1 MSAGATMS
9 DDRLDVGFLAA
20 ACAVA
25 VIGIALAVA
34 LPVAGAGVG
43 GSGGT
48 SADVGADASATGTGP
63 NASAASELDVATDF
77 AATGVTAPERDGTAT
92 VDGESFASAQAA
104 VDAAD
109 PGETVVLDGRFDERV
124 NATVDHLRIVA
135 SENGAVIDGGGEGR
149 VLTVSG
155 ENVTVAG
162 VWIRGSGSDLG
173 TEDAGVFV
181 DGADARI
188 ESVRI
193 TDTAYGIWVDSV
205 DDVVIEDVRI
215 DGREDVYPV
224 TDRGNG
230 IHLFETSGTVVRDT
244 EIAHTR
250 DGIYFSWATDVLAAN
265 NTIRHTR
272 YGVHYMYSDDNRLVD
287 NVAADNGV
295 GYALMV
301 SEGLTVRNNVALRND
316 GSSGHGILAKDIED
330 STIAGNHLVGN
341 RNGLYLYN
349 AQGNRLV
356 DNLIYRNAIGIHS
369 AAVSNNAVVAG
380 NSFVRNGRA
389 VKTARNSLV
398 AWNGTERGNYWSGAQ
413 VADRDGDGVSE
424 IRHRPIGI
432 VENLV
437 DDHPRAATFANSP
450 AFEAVRLAESSF
462 PVIETPGVVDRH
474 PLVEPNH
481 DWRAYEPTDS
491 GASGEIG
498 GGDAGAERDSD
509 AGRPADTEDTP

>member
-1 MSAGATMS
+1 MSG
-9 DDRLDVGFLAA
+9 DRFEVGFLAA

-25 VIGIALAVA
+25 VVAVALGVA
-34 LPVAGAGVG
+34 LPVAGAGAG
-43 GSGGT
+43 GAGG
-48 SADVGADASATGTGP
+48 AADASGSAAVP
-63 NASAASELDVATDF
+63 NASGAPGLDVTTDF
-77 AATGVTAPERDGTAT
+77 AATGVTAPDRDGTAT

-104 VDAAD
+104 IDAAE
-109 PGETVVLDGRFDERV
+109 PGDTIVLDGRFDERV
-124 NATVDHLRIVA
+124 NASVDDLRIVA
-135 SENGAVIDGGGEGR
+135 SEDGAVIDGGAEGR

-155 ENVTVAG
+155 ENVTVSG
-162 VWIRGSGSDLG
+162 VWVRGSGSDLG

-181 DGADARI
+181 AGDSARI

-205 DDVVIEDVRI
+205 DEAVIEDVRI
-215 DGREDVYPV
+215 DGREDVYPK

-230 IHLFETSGTVVRDT
+230 IHLYETKGTVVRDS
-244 EIAHTR
+244 EITDTR
-250 DGIYFSWATDVLAAN
+250 DGIYFSWATDVRAEN

-272 YGVHYMYSDDNRLVD
+272 YGVHYMYSDDNTLVD

-301 SEGLTVRNNVALRND
+301 SEGLTVRNNTALRND
-316 GSSGHGILAKDIED
+316 DSSGHGIMAKDIEE
-330 STIAGNHLVGN
+330 STIAGNHLVAN

-356 DNLIYRNAIGIHS
+356 DNLIYRNGIGIHS
-369 AAVSNNAVVAG
+369 AAESGSEVVAG
-380 NSFVRNGRA
+380 NSFVRNERA
-389 VKTARNSLV
+389 VRTARNSLV
-398 AWNGTERGNYWSGAQ
+398 AWNGSERGNYWSGAQ

-437 DDHPRAATFANSP
+437 ADNPQAAAFANSP

-481 DWRAYEPTDS
+481 DWRAYEPRDA
-491 GASGEIG
+491 ASGGER
-498 GGDAGAERDSD
+498 GGDATGAANRT
-509 AGRPADTEDTP
+509 ADTEDTP

>member
-1 MSAGATMS
+1 MSN
-9 DDRLDVGFLAA
+9 DRLEVGFLAA

-25 VIGIALAVA
+25 VVAVALGVA
-34 LPVAGAGVG
+34 LPVVGAGAGGAG
-43 GSGGT
+43 G
-48 SADVGADASATGTGP
+48 AADASGAVAP
-63 NASAASELDVATDF
+63 NASAAPGLDVTTDF
-77 AATGVTAPERDGTAT
+77 AATGATAPDRDGTAR
-92 VDGESFASAQAA
+92 VGGESFASAGAA
-104 VDAAD
+104 IDAAD
-109 PGETVVLDGRFDERV
+109 PGETVVLDGRFEERV
-124 NATVDHLRIVA
+124 NASVDDLRIVA
-135 SENGAVIDGGGEGR
+135 SEGGAVIDGGGEGR

-155 ENVTVAG
+155 ENVTVSG

-181 DGADARI
+181 AGNRARI

-193 TDTAYGIWVDSV
+193 TDTAYGIWIDSA
-205 DDVVIEDVRI
+205 DRAVIEDVRI
-215 DGREDVYPV
+215 DGRKDVYPV

-230 IHLFETSGTVVRDT
+230 IHLFETTGTVIRDS
-244 EIAHTR
+244 EITHTR
-250 DGIYFSWATDVLAAN
+250 DGIYFSWATDVLAEN

-301 SEGLTVRNNVALRND
+301 SEGLTVRNNTALRND
-316 GSSGHGILAKDIED
+316 GSSGHGIMAKDIEE
-330 STIAGNHLVGN
+330 STIAGNRLVAN

-356 DNLIYRNAIGIHS
+356 DNLIYRNGIGVHS
-369 AAVSNNAVVAG
+369 AAESGNEVVAG
-380 NSFVRNGRA
+380 NSFVRNERA
-389 VKTARNSLV
+389 VRTARNSLV
-398 AWNGTERGNYWSGAQ
+398 AWNGTERGNYWSGAR

-437 DDHPRAATFANSP
+437 ADNPQAAAFANSP

-462 PVIETPGVVDRH
+462 PVIETPGVVDHH

-481 DWRAYEPTDS
+481 DWRAYEPRDAGS
-491 GASGEIG
+491 GGGRAGSEST
-498 GGDAGAERDSD
+498 GGDARAANRT
-509 AGRPADTEDTP
+509 ADTEDTL

>member
-1 MSAGATMS
+1 MSG
-9 DDRLDVGFLAA
+9 DRLEVGFLAA
-20 ACAVA
+20 AVAVA
-25 VIGIALAVA
+25 AVALALGVA
-34 LPVAGAGVG
+34 LPVAGAGG
-43 GSGGT
+43 P
-48 SADVGADASATGTGP
+48 ADASGP
-63 NASAASELDVATDF
+63 AVPSNASGAPGLDVATDF

-92 VDGESFASAQAA
+92 VDGDSFASAQAA

-124 NATVDHLRIVA
+124 NASVDGLRLVA
-135 SENGAVIDGGGEGR
+135 SADGAVIDGGGEGR
-149 VLTVSG
+149 VLTLSG
-155 ENVTVAG
+155 ENVTVSG
-162 VWIRGSGSDLG
+162 VWVRGSGSDLG

-181 DGADARI
+181 AGDRARI

-193 TDTAYGIWVDSV
+193 TDTAYGIWVDGA
-205 DDVVIEDVRI
+205 DEAVIEDVRI

-230 IHLFETSGTVVRDT
+230 IHLFETRGTVVRDT
-244 EIAHTR
+244 EITRTR
-250 DGIYFSWATDVLAAN
+250 DGIYFSWATDVLAEN

-301 SEGLTVRNNVALRND
+301 SEGLTVRNNTALRND
-316 GSSGHGILAKDIED
+316 GGSGHGILAKDIED
-330 STIAGNHLVGN
+330 SAIAGNHLVAN

-356 DNLIYRNAIGIHS
+356 DNLIYRNGIGIHS

-389 VKTARNSLV
+389 AKTARNSLV

-413 VADRDGDGVSE
+413 TADRDGDGVSE

-437 DDHPRAATFANSP
+437 DETPQAAVFANSP
-450 AFEAVRLAESSF
+450 AFEAVRLAGSSF
-462 PVIETPGVVDRH
+462 PVIETPGVIDRR

-481 DWRAYEPTDS
+481 DWRAYEPT
-491 GASGEIG
+491 GE
-498 GGDAGAERDSD
+498 ARAVNRT
-509 AGRPADTEDTP
+509 ADTEDTP

>member
-1 MSAGATMS
+1 MSG
-9 DDRLDVGFLAA
+9 DRLEVGFLAA
-20 ACAVA
+20 ACAAAAVA
-25 VIGIALAVA
+25 VALGVA
-34 LPVAGAGVG
+34 LPVAGAGG
-43 GSGGT
+43 
-48 SADVGADASATGTGP
+48 AADASAP
-63 NASAASELDVATDF
+63 VAPSNASDAPGLDVATDF

-124 NATVDHLRIVA
+124 NASVDGLRLVA
-135 SENGAVIDGGGEGR
+135 SADGAVIDGGGEGR
-149 VLTVSG
+149 VLTLSG
-155 ENVTVAG
+155 ENVTLSG
-162 VWIRGSGSDLG
+162 VWVRGSGSDLG

-181 DGADARI
+181 AGDRARI

-193 TDTAYGIWVDSV
+193 ADTAYGIWVDGA
-205 DDVVIEDVRI
+205 DEAVIEDVRI

-230 IHLFETSGTVVRDT
+230 IHLFETRGTVVRDT
-244 EIAHTR
+244 EITRTR
-250 DGIYFSWATDVLAAN
+250 DGIYFSWATDVLAEN

-301 SEGLTVRNNVALRND
+301 SEGLTVRNNTALRND
-316 GSSGHGILAKDIED
+316 GGSGHGILAKDIED
-330 STIAGNHLVGN
+330 SAIAGNRLVAN

-356 DNLIYRNAIGIHS
+356 DNLIYRNGIGIHS

-389 VKTARNSLV
+389 AKTARNSLV
-398 AWNGTERGNYWSGAQ
+398 AWNGTERGNYWSGART
-413 VADRDGDGVSE
+413 ADRDGDGVSE

-432 VENLV
+432 VETLV
-437 DDHPRAATFANSP
+437 DETPQTAVFANSP

-462 PVIETPGVVDRH
+462 PVIETPGVVDRR

-481 DWRAYEPTDS
+481 DWRAYEPT
-491 GASGEIG
+491 GE
-498 GGDAGAERDSD
+498 ARAANRT
-509 AGRPADTEDTP
+509 ADTEDTP

>member
-1 MSAGATMS
+1 MSG
-9 DDRLDVGFLAA
+9 DRLEVGFLAA

-25 VIGIALAVA
+25 VVAVALGVA
-34 LPVAGAGVG
+34 LPVAGAGSGAG
-43 GSGGT
+43 G
-48 SADVGADASATGTGP
+48 AADASGAAGP
-63 NASAASELDVATDF
+63 NASVASGLDVATDF
-77 AATGVTAPERDGTAT
+77 AATGVTAPDRDGTAT

-104 VDAAD
+104 VDAAAA
-109 PGETVVLDGRFDERV
+109 GETVVLDGRFDERV
-124 NATVDHLRIVA
+124 NATVDDLRIVA
-135 SENGAVIDGGGEGR
+135 SDGGAVIDGGGEGR
-149 VLTVSG
+149 VLTLSG
-155 ENVTVAG
+155 ENVTVSG
-162 VWIRGSGSDLG
+162 VWVRGSGSDLG

-181 DGADARI
+181 AGDRARI

-193 TDTAYGIWVDSV
+193 TDTAYGIWIDGA
-205 DDVVIEDVRI
+205 DEAVIEDVRI
-215 DGREDVYPV
+215 DGREEVFPV

-230 IHLFETSGTVVRDT
+230 IHLFETRGTVIRDS
-244 EIAHTR
+244 EITHTR
-250 DGIYFSWATDVLAAN
+250 DGIYFSWATDVLAEN

-301 SEGLTVRNNVALRND
+301 SEGLTVRNNTALRND
-316 GSSGHGILAKDIED
+316 DSSGHGIMAKDIEE
-330 STIAGNHLVGN
+330 SVIAGNHLVAN

-356 DNLIYRNAIGIHS
+356 DNLIYRNGIGIHS
-369 AAVSNNAVVAG
+369 AAESGSEVVAG
-380 NSFVRNGRA
+380 NSFVRNERA
-389 VKTARNSLV
+389 VRTARNSLV
-398 AWNGTERGNYWSGAQ
+398 AWNGTDRGNYWSGAR

-437 DDHPRAATFANSP
+437 AENPQAAAFANSP

-462 PVIETPGVVDRH
+462 PVIETPGVVDRR

-481 DWRAYEPTDS
+481 DWRAYEPGD
-491 GASGEIG
+491 GAS
-498 GGDAGAERDSD
+498 DDGASR
-509 AGRPADTEDTP
+509 AANRPADTEDSQ

>member
-1 MSAGATMS
+1 MSG
-9 DDRLDVGFLAA
+9 DRLEVGFLAA

-25 VIGIALAVA
+25 VVAVVLGVA
-34 LPVAGAGVG
+34 LPVAGAGSGAG
-43 GSGGT
+43 G
-48 SADVGADASATGTGP
+48 AADASGAAGP
-63 NASAASELDVATDF
+63 NASVASGLDVATDF
-77 AATGVTAPERDGTAT
+77 AATGVTAPDRDGTAT

-104 VDAAD
+104 VDAAAA
-109 PGETVVLDGRFDERV
+109 GETVVLDGRFDERV
-124 NATVDHLRIVA
+124 NATVDDLRIVA
-135 SENGAVIDGGGEGR
+135 SEGGAVIDGGGEGR
-149 VLTVSG
+149 VLTLSG
-155 ENVTVAG
+155 ENVTVSG
-162 VWIRGSGSDLG
+162 VWVRGSGSDLG

-181 DGADARI
+181 AGDRARI

-193 TDTAYGIWVDSV
+193 TDTAYGIWIDGA
-205 DDVVIEDVRI
+205 DEAVIEDVRI
-215 DGREDVYPV
+215 DGREEVFPV

-230 IHLFETSGTVVRDT
+230 IHLFETRGTVIRDS
-244 EIAHTR
+244 EITHTR
-250 DGIYFSWATDVLAAN
+250 DGIYFSWATDVLAEN

-301 SEGLTVRNNVALRND
+301 SEGLTVRNNTALRND
-316 GSSGHGILAKDIED
+316 GSSGHGILAKDIEE
-330 STIAGNHLVGN
+330 SVIAGNHLVAN

-356 DNLIYRNAIGIHS
+356 DNLIYRNGIGIHS
-369 AAVSNNAVVAG
+369 AAESGSEVVAG
-380 NSFVRNGRA
+380 NSFVRNERA
-389 VKTARNSLV
+389 VRTARNSLV
-398 AWNGTERGNYWSGAQ
+398 AWNGTDRGNYWSGAR

-437 DDHPRAATFANSP
+437 AENPQAAAFANSP

-462 PVIETPGVVDRH
+462 PVIETPGVVDRR

-481 DWRAYEPTDS
+481 DWRAYERDD
-491 GASGEIG
+491 GASR
-498 GGDAGAERDSD
+498 AAN
-509 AGRPADTEDTP
+509 RPADTEDSQ

>member
-1 MSAGATMS
+1 MSG
-9 DDRLDVGFLAA
+9 DRLEVGFLAA

-25 VIGIALAVA
+25 VVAVALGVA
-34 LPVAGAGVG
+34 LPVAGAGSGAG
-43 GSGGT
+43 G
-48 SADVGADASATGTGP
+48 AADASGAAGP
-63 NASAASELDVATDF
+63 NGSVASGLDVATDF
-77 AATGVTAPERDGTAT
+77 AATGVSAPDRDGTAT

-104 VDAAD
+104 VDAAAA
-109 PGETVVLDGRFDERV
+109 GETVVLAGRFDERV
-124 NATVDHLRIVA
+124 NATVDDLRIVA
-135 SENGAVIDGGGEGR
+135 SEGGAVIDGGGEGR
-149 VLTVSG
+149 VLTLSG
-155 ENVTVAG
+155 ENVTVSG
-162 VWIRGSGSDLG
+162 VWVRGSGSDLG

-181 DGADARI
+181 AGDRARI

-193 TDTAYGIWVDSV
+193 TDTAYGIWIDGA
-205 DDVVIEDVRI
+205 DEAVIEDVRI
-215 DGREDVYPV
+215 DGREEVFPV

-230 IHLFETSGTVVRDT
+230 IHLFETKGTVIRDS
-244 EIAHTR
+244 EITHTR
-250 DGIYFSWATDVLAAN
+250 DGIYFSWATDVLAEN

-301 SEGLTVRNNVALRND
+301 SEGLTVRNNTALRND
-316 GSSGHGILAKDIED
+316 DSSGHGIMAKDIEE
-330 STIAGNHLVGN
+330 SVIAGNHLVAN

-356 DNLIYRNAIGIHS
+356 DNLIYRNGIGIHS
-369 AAVSNNAVVAG
+369 AAESGSEVVAG
-380 NSFVRNGRA
+380 NSFVRNERA
-389 VKTARNSLV
+389 VRTARNSLV
-398 AWNGTERGNYWSGAQ
+398 AWNGTDRGNYWSGAR

-437 DDHPRAATFANSP
+437 AENPQAAAFANSP

-462 PVIETPGVVDRH
+462 PVIETPGVVDRR

-481 DWRAYEPTDS
+481 DWRAYEPGD
-491 GASGEIG
+491 GAS
-498 GGDAGAERDSD
+498 DDGASR
-509 AGRPADTEDTP
+509 AANRPADTEDSQ

>member
-1 MSAGATMS
+1 MSG
-9 DDRLDVGFLAA
+9 DRREVGFLAA
-20 ACAVA
+20 AVAVAAVA
-25 VIGIALAVA
+25 VALGVS
-34 LPVAGAGVG
+34 LPVAGAGGVDAG
-43 GSGGT
+43 GAGNPSGAAA
-48 SADVGADASATGTGP
+48 SPNAADAPGLEAAT
-63 NASAASELDVATDF
+63 DVAATD
-77 AATGVTAPERDGTAT
+77 VTAPERDGTAT

-104 VDAAD
+104 VDAAA

-124 NATVDHLRIVA
+124 NASVDGLRLVA
-135 SENGAVIDGGGEGR
+135 AEGGAVIDGGGEGR

-155 ENVTVAG
+155 ENVTVSG
-162 VWIRGSGSDLG
+162 VWVRGSGSDLG

-181 DGADARI
+181 AGDRARI

-193 TDTAYGIWVDSV
+193 ADTAYGIWVDGA
-205 DDVVIEDVRI
+205 DEAVIEDVRI
-215 DGREDVYPV
+215 DGREDVFPV

-230 IHLFETSGTVVRDT
+230 IHLFETTGTVIRDS
-244 EIAHTR
+244 EIARTR
-250 DGIYFSWATDVLAAN
+250 DGIYFSWATDVLAEN

-301 SEGLTVRNNVALRND
+301 SEGLTVRNNTALRND
-316 GSSGHGILAKDIED
+316 GGSGHGILAKDIED
-330 STIAGNHLVGN
+330 SAIVGNRLVAN

-356 DNLIYRNAIGIHS
+356 DNLIYRNGIGIHS

-389 VKTARNSLV
+389 AKTARNSLV
-398 AWNGTERGNYWSGAQ
+398 AWNGTERGNYWSGARA
-413 VADRDGDGVSE
+413 ADRDGDGVSE

-437 DDHPRAATFANSP
+437 DETPQAAVFANSP

-462 PVIETPGVVDRH
+462 PVIETPGVVDRR

-481 DWRAYEPTDS
+481 DWRAYDPT
-491 GASGEIG
+491 GE
-498 GGDAGAERDSD
+498 ARAANRT
-509 AGRPADTEDTP
+509 ADTEDTP

>member
-1 MSAGATMS
+1 MSG
-9 DDRLDVGFLAA
+9 DRLEVGFLAA

-25 VIGIALAVA
+25 VVAVALGVA
-34 LPVAGAGVG
+34 LPVAGAGSGAG
-43 GSGGT
+43 G
-48 SADVGADASATGTGP
+48 AADASGAAGP
-63 NASAASELDVATDF
+63 NASVASGLDVATDF
-77 AATGVTAPERDGTAT
+77 AATGVTAPDRDGTAT

-104 VDAAD
+104 VDAAAA
-109 PGETVVLDGRFDERV
+109 GETVVLDGRFDERV
-124 NATVDHLRIVA
+124 NATVDDLRIVA
-135 SENGAVIDGGGEGR
+135 SEGGAVIDGGGEGR
-149 VLTVSG
+149 VLTLSG
-155 ENVTVAG
+155 ENVTVSG
-162 VWIRGSGSDLG
+162 VWVRGSGSDLG

-181 DGADARI
+181 AGDRARI

-193 TDTAYGIWVDSV
+193 TDTAYGIWIDGA
-205 DDVVIEDVRI
+205 DEAVIEDVRI
-215 DGREDVYPV
+215 DGREEVFPV

-230 IHLFETSGTVVRDT
+230 IHLFETRGTVIRDS
-244 EIAHTR
+244 EITHTR
-250 DGIYFSWATDVLAAN
+250 DGIYFSWATDVLAEN

-301 SEGLTVRNNVALRND
+301 SEGLTVRNNTALRND
-316 GSSGHGILAKDIED
+316 GSSGHGILAKDIEE
-330 STIAGNHLVGN
+330 SVIAGNHLVAN

-356 DNLIYRNAIGIHS
+356 DNLIYRNGIGIHS
-369 AAVSNNAVVAG
+369 AAESGSEVVAG
-380 NSFVRNGRA
+380 NSFVRNERA
-389 VKTARNSLV
+389 VRTARNSLV
-398 AWNGTERGNYWSGAQ
+398 AWNGTDRGNYWSGAR

-437 DDHPRAATFANSP
+437 AENPQAAAFANSP

-462 PVIETPGVVDRH
+462 PVIETPGVVDRR

-481 DWRAYEPTDS
+481 DWRAYEPGD
-491 GASGEIG
+491 GASGG
-498 GGDAGAERDSD
+498 ERDDGASR
-509 AGRPADTEDTP
+509 AANRPADTEDSQ

>member
-1 MSAGATMS
+1 MSG
-9 DDRLDVGFLAA
+9 DRLEVGFLAA

-25 VIGIALAVA
+25 VVAVALGVA
-34 LPVAGAGVG
+34 LPVAGAGSGAG
-43 GSGGT
+43 G
-48 SADVGADASATGTGP
+48 AADASGAAGP
-63 NASAASELDVATDF
+63 NASVASGLDVATDF
-77 AATGVTAPERDGTAT
+77 AATGVTAPDRDGTAT

-104 VDAAD
+104 VDAAAA
-109 PGETVVLDGRFDERV
+109 GETVVLDGRFDERV
-124 NATVDHLRIVA
+124 NATVDDLRIVA
-135 SENGAVIDGGGEGR
+135 SDGGAVIDGGGEGR
-149 VLTVSG
+149 VLTLSG
-155 ENVTVAG
+155 ENVTVSG
-162 VWIRGSGSDLG
+162 VWVRGSGSDLG

-181 DGADARI
+181 AGDRARI

-193 TDTAYGIWVDSV
+193 TDTAYGIWIDGA
-205 DDVVIEDVRI
+205 DEAVIEDVRI
-215 DGREDVYPV
+215 DGREEVFPV

-230 IHLFETSGTVVRDT
+230 IHLFETRGTVIRDS
-244 EIAHTR
+244 EITHTR
-250 DGIYFSWATDVLAAN
+250 DGIYFSWATDVLAEN

-301 SEGLTVRNNVALRND
+301 SEGLTVRNNTALRND
-316 GSSGHGILAKDIED
+316 DSSGHGIMAKDIEE
-330 STIAGNHLVGN
+330 SVIAGNHLVAN

-356 DNLIYRNAIGIHS
+356 DNLIYRNGIGIHS
-369 AAVSNNAVVAG
+369 AAESGSEVVAG
-380 NSFVRNGRA
+380 NSFVRNERA
-389 VKTARNSLV
+389 VRTARNSLV
-398 AWNGTERGNYWSGAQ
+398 AWNGTDRGNYWSGAR

-437 DDHPRAATFANSP
+437 AENPQAAAFANSP

-462 PVIETPGVVDRH
+462 PVIETPGVVDRR

-481 DWRAYEPTDS
+481 DWRAYEPGD
-491 GASGEIG
+491 GASGG
-498 GGDAGAERDSD
+498 ERDDGASR
-509 AGRPADTEDTP
+509 AANRPADTEDSQ

>member
-1 MSAGATMS
+1 MS
-9 DDRLDVGFLAA
+9 DDRLEVGFLAA
-20 ACAVA
+20 ACVVAAVA
-25 VIGIALAVA
+25 VALGVA
-34 LPVAGAGVG
+34 LPVAGAGAG
-43 GSGGT
+43 GAGG
-48 SADVGADASATGTGP
+48 AADASGATGP
-63 NASAASELDVATDF
+63 NASLASGLDVATDF

-124 NATVDHLRIVA
+124 NASVDDLRIVA
-135 SENGAVIDGGGEGR
+135 GEDGAVIDGGGEGR

-155 ENVTVAG
+155 ENVTVSG
-162 VWIRGSGSDLG
+162 VWVRGSGSDLG

-181 DGADARI
+181 AGDRARI

-193 TDTAYGIWVDSV
+193 TDTAYGIWIDSA
-205 DDVVIEDVRI
+205 DEAAIEDVRI
-215 DGREDVYPV
+215 DGREDVFPV

-244 EIAHTR
+244 EITHTR
-250 DGIYFSWATDVLAAN
+250 DGIYFSWATDVLAEN

-272 YGVHYMYSDDNRLVD
+272 YGVHYMYSDDNTLVD

-301 SEGLTVRNNVALRND
+301 SEGLTVRNNTALRND
-316 GSSGHGILAKDIED
+316 GSSGHGVLAKDIED
-330 STIAGNHLVGN
+330 STIAGNHLVAN

-356 DNLIYRNAIGIHS
+356 DNLIYRNGIGIHS
-369 AAVSNNAVVAG
+369 AAESGSEVVAG
-380 NSFVRNGRA
+380 NSFVRNERA
-389 VKTARNSLV
+389 VRTARNSLV
-398 AWNGTERGNYWSGAQ
+398 AWNGTDRGNYWSGAQ

-437 DDHPRAATFANSP
+437 AENPQAAAFANSP

-481 DWRAYEPTDS
+481 DWRAYEPADD
-491 GASGEIG
+491 GASGGKATSAADGE
-498 GGDAGAERDSD
+498 ARAANRT
-509 AGRPADTEDTP
+509 ADTEDTP

>member
-1 MSAGATMS
+1 MS
-9 DDRLDVGFLAA
+9 DDRREAGFLAA
-20 ACAVA
+20 ACVVALIAVA
-25 VIGIALAVA
+25 LGVA
-34 LPVAGAGVG
+34 LPVAGSGVAGAGAASGAPDAG
-43 GSGGT
+43 G
-48 SADVGADASATGTGP
+48 ASASSNATGAPG
-63 NASAASELDVATDF
+63 LDVATDF
-77 AATGVTAPERDGTAT
+77 AAAGVTAPERDGTAT

-124 NATVDHLRIVA
+124 NASVDGLRLVA
-135 SENGAVIDGGGEGR
+135 GEDGAVIDGGGEGR
-149 VLTVSG
+149 VLTISG
-155 ENVTVAG
+155 ENVTVSG
-162 VWIRGSGSDLG
+162 VWVRGSGSDLG

-181 DGADARI
+181 DGANARI

-193 TDTAYGIWVDSV
+193 TDTAYGIWVDSA
-205 DDVVIEDVRI
+205 DEAVIEDVRI
-215 DGREDVYPV
+215 DGREDVFPV

-244 EIAHTR
+244 EITGVR
-250 DGIYFSWATDVLAAN
+250 DGIYFSWATDVLAEN
-265 NTIRHTR
+265 NTIRGAR

-301 SEGLTVRNNVALRND
+301 SEGLTVRNNTALRND

-330 STIAGNHLVGN
+330 STIAGNRLVAN

-356 DNLIYRNAIGIHS
+356 DNLIYRNGIGVHS
-369 AAVSNNAVVAG
+369 AAESGSEVVAG
-380 NSFVRNGRA
+380 NSFVRNERA
-389 VKTARNSLV
+389 VRTARNSLV
-398 AWNGTERGNYWSGAQ
+398 AWNGTDRGNYWSGAQ

-437 DDHPRAATFANSP
+437 AENPQAAAFANSP

-462 PVIETPGVVDRH
+462 PVIETPGVVDRR

-481 DWRAYEPTDS
+481 DWRAYEPS
-491 GASGEIG
+491 GDAASGGEPA
-498 GGDAGAERDSD
+498 GGDAAR
-509 AGRPADTEDTP
+509 AANRTADTEDTP

>member
-9 DDRLDVGFLAA
+9 GDRLEVGFLAA

-25 VIGIALAVA
+25 VVAVVLGVA
-34 LPVAGAGVG
+34 LPVAGAGSGAG
-43 GSGGT
+43 G
-48 SADVGADASATGTGP
+48 AADASGAAGP
-63 NASAASELDVATDF
+63 NASVASGLDVATDF
-77 AATGVTAPERDGTAT
+77 AATGVTAPDRDGTAT

-104 VDAAD
+104 VDAAAA
-109 PGETVVLDGRFDERV
+109 GETVVLDGRFDERV
-124 NATVDHLRIVA
+124 NATVDDLRIVA
-135 SENGAVIDGGGEGR
+135 SEGGAVIDGGGEGR
-149 VLTVSG
+149 VLTLSG
-155 ENVTVAG
+155 ENVTVSG
-162 VWIRGSGSDLG
+162 VWVRGSGSDLG

-181 DGADARI
+181 AGDRARI

-193 TDTAYGIWVDSV
+193 TDTAYGIWIDGA
-205 DDVVIEDVRI
+205 DEAVIEDVRI
-215 DGREDVYPV
+215 DGREEVFPV

-230 IHLFETSGTVVRDT
+230 IHLFETRGTVIRDS
-244 EIAHTR
+244 EITHTR
-250 DGIYFSWATDVLAAN
+250 DGIYFSWATDVLAEN

-301 SEGLTVRNNVALRND
+301 SEGLTVRNNTALRND
-316 GSSGHGILAKDIED
+316 GSSGHGILAKDIEE
-330 STIAGNHLVGN
+330 SVIAGNHLVAN

-356 DNLIYRNAIGIHS
+356 DNLIYRNGIGIHS
-369 AAVSNNAVVAG
+369 AAESGSEVVAG
-380 NSFVRNGRA
+380 NSFVRNERA
-389 VKTARNSLV
+389 VRTARNSLV
-398 AWNGTERGNYWSGAQ
+398 AWNGTDRGNYWSGAR

-437 DDHPRAATFANSP
+437 AENPQAAAFANSP

-462 PVIETPGVVDRH
+462 PVIETPGVVDRR

-481 DWRAYEPTDS
+481 DWRAYERDD
-491 GASGEIG
+491 GASR
-498 GGDAGAERDSD
+498 AAN
-509 AGRPADTEDTP
+509 RPADTEDSQ